1 MVSHKLIKLILFSL
15 LFFLIINIVFEY
27 GKFVPYFEKNII
39 NTLTLS
45 DKPFL
50 KDISIFYDLSIAL
63 IFFLFIFNLLKKIPN
78 FKNTIHLQI
87 LWVIKCFI
95 SFFLIIILEN
105 NFGKDQYSYFGILIN
120 NDSYNVVF
128 GDLTKILDKNYP
140 TANFL
145 IPLKLI
151 NFIFSDSW
159 FMQKLFQNILYI
171 SSLILFLKI
180 IEIIENNLSNN
191 IFLIYFIG
199 LIPSFIF
206 FSSFITKDLL
216 VIFLISLTTYS
227 FLSLGKKLKKNV
239 QYLILIIFSISYIFL
254 LRNWVAYALIIS
266 IFLFY
271 LLNLLKILNFSF
283 IHVIL
288 FSIIIFFIYTDSF
301 HLLLNEISISMFDRF
316 KMEHFFPKQDYE
328 TLFINKGE
336 RLEVL
341 LMYPKALYKTLFN
354 PFILDIKNVKY
365 FIFILENF
373 ILFLLLLNSFYFLKK
388 NLNLKIFFIFC
399 IFFILVT
406 VYTPIGYL
414 NTGTTIRYILAP
426 KLLFFIFLILINKDL
441 FNGIDNKLRNL
452 FFTRKRS

>member
-95 SFFLIIILEN
+95 SFFLIMILEN
-105 NFGKDQYSYFGILIN
+105 NFGKDQYAYFTILIN

-180 IEIIENNLSNN
+180 IEKIENNLSNN

-254 LRNWVAYALIIS
+254 LRNWVAYTLIIS

-414 NTGTTIRYILAP
+414 NTGTNHKTMFTYITINNH
-426 KLLFFIFLILINKDL
+426 FV
-441 FNGIDNKLRNL
+441 
-452 FFTRKRS
+452 

>member
-254 LRNWVAYALIIS
+254 LRNWVAYTLIIS

>member
-27 GKFVPYFEKNII
+27 GKFVPYYEKNIV

-50 KDISIFYDLSIAL
+50 KDVSIFYDLSIAL

-95 SFFLIIILEN
+95 SFFLIMILEN
-105 NFGKDQYSYFGILIN
+105 NFGKDQYSYFAILIN

-180 IEIIENNLSNN
+180 IKKIENNLFNN

-227 FLSLGKKLKKNV
+227 FLNLDKKLKKNV

-254 LRNWVAYALIIS
+254 LRNWVAYTLIVS
-266 IFLFY
+266 IIFFY
-271 LLNLLKILNFSF
+271 LLNFLKILNFSF
-283 IHVIL
+283 IHIIL
-288 FSIIIFFIYTDSF
+288 FSVIIFFIYSNSF
-301 HLLLNEISISMFDRF
+301 HLLLNEISTSLFDRF
-316 KMEHFFPKQDYE
+316 KMEHFFPRQDYE

-341 LMYPKALYKTLFN
+341 LMYPKAFYETLFN
-354 PFILDIKNVKY
+354 PFVLDIKNVKY

-373 ILFLLLLNSFYFLKK
+373 ILFLLLLNSVYFLKK

-399 IFFILVT
+399 IFFILVNL
-406 VYTPIGYL
+406 YTPIGYL

-426 KLLFFIFLILINKDL
+426 KLIFFIFLILINKDL
-441 FNGIDNKLRNL
+441 FNRIDNKLRNL
-452 FFTRKRS
+452 FFTGKRS

>member
-27 GKFVPYFEKNII
+27 GKFVPYYEKNIV

-254 LRNWVAYALIIS
+254 LRNWVAYTLIIS

>member
-1 MVSHKLIKLILFSL
+1 MVSHKLIKLILYSL

-27 GKFVPYFEKNII
+27 GKFVPYYEKNIV

-50 KDISIFYDLSIAL
+50 KDVSIFYDLSIAL

-95 SFFLIIILEN
+95 SFFLIMILEN
-105 NFGKDQYSYFGILIN
+105 NFGKDQYSYFAILIN

-180 IEIIENNLSNN
+180 IKKIENNLFNN

-227 FLSLGKKLKKNV
+227 FLNLDKKLKKNV

-254 LRNWVAYALIIS
+254 LRNWVAYTLIVS
-266 IFLFY
+266 IIFFY
-271 LLNLLKILNFSF
+271 LLNFLKILNFSF
-283 IHVIL
+283 IHIIL
-288 FSIIIFFIYTDSF
+288 FSVIIFFIYSNSF
-301 HLLLNEISISMFDRF
+301 HLLLNEISTSLFDRF
-316 KMEHFFPKQDYE
+316 KMEHFFPRQDYE

-341 LMYPKALYKTLFN
+341 LMYPKAFYETLFN
-354 PFILDIKNVKY
+354 PFVLDIKNVKY

-373 ILFLLLLNSFYFLKK
+373 ILFLLLLNSVYFLKK

-399 IFFILVT
+399 IFFILVNL
-406 VYTPIGYL
+406 YTPIGYL

-426 KLLFFIFLILINKDL
+426 KLIFFIFLILINKDL
-441 FNGIDNKLRNL
+441 FNRIDNKLRNL
-452 FFTRKRS
+452 FFTGKRS